1 MFCRN
6 CGSNIL
12 DGSNFC
18 SVCGARIE
26 TEEAPRMEIPAYR
39 EKKAEM
45 KSPSISFD
53 WSNVREESHKKEVP
67 EVHSPWGTTGLS
79 NNELFEVEKIEPS
92 NDKSRTM
99 SFIDILKQERESK
112 FQEEEQLLQSKATQ
126 QEDTAS
132 FYVPPLYDLNE
143 ETHEET
149 HEETPRHLSKSANL
163 EDTIVDE
170 NFYDGPSTF
179 EELINGSS
187 KHDAENLE
195 YETAEFEKATMAGQA
210 SQEVIK
216 DLESELA
223 EILTSASGEEKKE
236 EIAEAPENLYRKP
249 ILSDT
254 IFKPVEEPTVGDIDW
269 NEYLNSPIDQDYI
282 PRKEKKE
289 EPQSEEGNQNAGFV
303 TEPRRLPV
311 IETEFS
317 KVASAEPVQAMETT
331 PTIDVES
338 EESEIDSLKRRLAEL
353 MVDEKEE
360 EDVAEEP
367 VVEKAQEQPAYL
379 EIELASD
386 EPEKEETQPVFQEI
400 TPAETQVETQV
411 ESQPEPSD
419 AISVDE
425 LEKDLFGD
433 VDDDE
438 AEPEATKKIDKFYT
452 LYKKNEEFQR
462 LLDEEYNKL
471 KTEDSVPHVDD
482 VLAAKPVEEAETAEQ
497 SEPVKV
503 TSEEPVSVPKVA
515 DKAAEKAAEKAA
527 AKEAAKEAKAAE
539 KAAKAELKA
548 AAKSEGG
555 SKLTVVAV
563 IIAALLVVV
572 LAVILILY
580 CAPDSMIAWKIDS
593 IIETIVSYFSVV
605 SPIKNT
611 FLM

>member
-149 HEETPRHLSKSANL
+149 PRHLSKSANL

-269 NEYLNSPIDQDYI
+269 NEYLNSPIDQEYI

-289 EPQSEEGNQNAGFV
+289 EPQSEAGNQNAGFV

-311 IETEFS
+311 IETEFD
-317 KVASAEPVQAMETT
+317 KATKAESTQTVETAPVE
-331 PTIDVES
+331 IES

-360 EDVAEEP
+360 EDVAEKP

-400 TPAETQVETQV
+400 TPAETQVEAQV

-482 VLAAKPVEEAETAEQ
+482 VLAAKPVEESETAEQ

-515 DKAAEKAAEKAA
+515 D
-527 AKEAAKEAKAAE
+527 KAAE

>member
-289 EPQSEEGNQNAGFV
+289 EPQNEEGNQNAGFV

-311 IETEFS
+311 IETEFD
-317 KVASAEPVQAMETT
+317 KATKAESTQTVETA
-331 PTIDVES
+331 PIEIES

-353 MVDEKEE
+353 MGDEKEE
-360 EDVAEEP
+360 EEVVEEPVVAEP
-367 VVEKAQEQPAYL
+367 VVEKAQEQPTYL

-400 TPAETQVETQV
+400 TPAETQVEAQV

-482 VLAAKPVEEAETAEQ
+482 VLAAKPVEESETAEQ

-515 DKAAEKAAEKAA
+515 D
-527 AKEAAKEAKAAE
+527 KAAE